1 MIGVAW
7 DDLRTHR
14 ECVRLLLTRSR
25 FCLHRTMTRMA
36 SPRRI
41 VATLLTITFA
51 GLYLINGA
59 FILATRQPADAENLR
74 LWLSGGMVI
83 YAIYHAVRCAWSRQT
98 SDLALSDAESLWLGG
113 APIHRSTLAVY
124 EVAALVL
131 STAAKT
137 LMLAVVLFVDAKHIE
152 LLMVGVFASLLLLE
166 IVRLTI
172 ARWASALDEPARIV
186 FRIAATSIAVA
197 VVLQWIA
204 RIFASVPTGNGT
216 AAYIVAA
223 FSSLGQTAAS
233 DTIGYLA
240 TPWAAAANVAV
251 SPGYDFAT
259 LIQLVIAVASLPI
272 AIIGLVII
280 DQRTHRL
287 SHAREVTR
295 LAAGDLRTRNDVID
309 KASLLSIRSTLDR
322 LTFLATDLAAMMA
335 RQWIS
340 IKRYAGTIG
349 FSFLIP
355 TLLCLSPLVTGKI
368 TDQWFFVVGGIAM
381 CTVLLAPPALRID
394 FRRDLRRMLLLRS
407 LPVRPVSMVMGQIGL
422 PVAITCGFQWLTLA
436 IAAWVTQPGWS
447 MFLLWTGLLSA
458 LSLFTFAI
466 ENAIFLSF
474 PHHEKTQGIMMMV
487 RAKLTFLGK
496 VAVLLLALASLA
508 TWVGFC
514 RHVLPQPFA
523 VSAAVIGAVAV
534 AWAFAL
540 AAVAITTWCWNRFD
554 LACDVPPQ

>member
-7 DDLRTHR
+7 DGLGTHR
-14 ECVRLLLTRSR
+14 ECLRLLLTRSR
-25 FCLHRTMTRMA
+25 FRLHRTITRMA

-41 VATLLTITFA
+41 VATLLTIAFA

-59 FILATRQPADAENLR
+59 FILATRQPADAESWR
-74 LWLSGGMVI
+74 LWLSGGMVL
-83 YAIYHAVRCAWSRQT
+83 YAIYHAVRCSWSRQT

-124 EVAALVL
+124 EVVKSVVA
-131 STAAKT
+131 TAAKT
-137 LMLAVVLFVDAKHIE
+137 LLLSVVLFVDAKQIE
-152 LLMVGVFASLLLLE
+152 LLIVGVFMSLLLLE

-172 ARWASALDEPARIV
+172 ARWATALDDRSRIQ

-197 VVLQWIA
+197 VVVQLFA
-204 RIFASVPTGNGT
+204 RIFAIVPTGGGG
-216 AAYIVAA
+216 AAYVNAA
-223 FSSLGQTAAS
+223 FTSLGQTAAS
-233 DTIGYLA
+233 GMIGCLA
-240 TPWAAAANVAV
+240 TPWIAAANVAV
-251 SPGYDFAT
+251 GSGDDFAT
-259 LIQLVIAVASLPI
+259 LLQLVIAAASLPV
-272 AIIGLVII
+272 AIVGLVVT
-280 DQRTHRL
+280 DARSERL
-287 SHAREVTR
+287 SHAHEVMR
-295 LAAGDLRTRNDVID
+295 LAGGDLRTRNDTTN
-309 KASLLSIRSTLDR
+309 KPSLLSIRSMLDR

-335 RQWIS
+335 RQWVS

-447 MFLLWTGLLSA
+447 MFFLWAGLLSA

-496 VAVLLLALASLA
+496 VAVLLLALMSLA

-514 RHVLPQPFA
+514 RNVLPGNFAIFA
-523 VSAAVIGAVAV
+523 VVIGAVAM

-540 AAVAITTWCWNRFD
+540 AAVAVTTWCWTRFD
-554 LACDVPPQ
+554 LACDVPPE

>member
-1 MIGVAW
+1 MIGAAW
-7 DDLRTHR
+7 DDLQTHR
-14 ECVRLLLTRSR
+14 QCLRLLLTRSR
-25 FCLHRTMTRMA
+25 FRLHRTMTRMT

-41 VATLLTITFA
+41 VATLLTIAFA
-51 GLYLINGA
+51 ALYLINGVV
-59 FILATRQPADAENLR
+59 ILATRQPADPENLR

-83 YAIYHAVRCAWSRQT
+83 YAIYHAVRCAWSRQM

-113 APIHRSTLAVY
+113 APIHRSTLAIY

-131 STAAKT
+131 ATAAKT
-137 LMLAVVLFVDAKHIE
+137 LMLAVVLFVDAKQIE
-152 LLMVGVFASLLLLE
+152 LLIVGVFASLLLLE
-166 IVRLTI
+166 IVRLAI
-172 ARWASALDEPARIV
+172 ARWALAIDDRTRCA
-186 FRIAATSIAVA
+186 FRIAATSVAAAVA
-197 VVLQWIA
+197 LQLIA
-204 RIFASVPTGNGT
+204 RIFASVPTGSGT
-216 AAYIVAA
+216 AAYIIAA
-223 FSSLGQTAAS
+223 FSSLGQTASS
-233 DTIGYLA
+233 DMIGWLA
-240 TPWAAAANVAV
+240 MPWAAAANVAI
-251 SPGYDFAT
+251 SPGYDFAALT
-259 LIQLVIAVASLPI
+259 QLFIAIASLPI
-272 AIIGLVII
+272 AIVGLVAI
-280 DQRTHRL
+280 DARSERW
-287 SHAREVTR
+287 SHAREVSR
-295 LAAGDLRTRNDVID
+295 LAAGDLRTRNHVVD
-309 KASLLSIRSTLDR
+309 KPSLLSIRSMLDR

-381 CTVLLAPPALRID
+381 CTILLAPPALRID

-422 PVAITCGFQWLTLA
+422 PVAITCAFQWLTLA
-436 IAAWVTQPGWS
+436 IAACVTQPGWS
-447 MFLLWTGLLSA
+447 MVLLWAGLLSA

-496 VAVLLLALASLA
+496 VAVLLVALMSLA

-514 RHVLPQPFA
+514 RSVMPNTIAIFA
-523 VSAAVIGAVAV
+523 TVIGAVAV
-534 AWAFAL
+534 AWMFAL
-540 AAVAITTWCWNRFD
+540 AAVAVTTWCWNRFD
-554 LACDVPPQ
+554 LACDVPPE